1 MNTPTPTPETPSRAM
16 VREVAGHPL
25 QRRGI
30 LAVLLSMA
38 AGLPALLSGFH
49 TVPGLHLP
57 GWLEATLGAIAVLAM
72 WAAPFLNSLDSADQ
86 AARAA
91 VRGPQD
97 VLVVPE
103 DGGQDLFPPGTVPP
117 GGRLS

>member
-1 MNTPTPTPETPSRAM
+1 MSSQLPTPETPSRAM

-25 QRRGI
+25 QRRSI
-30 LAVLLSMA
+30 IALLASLGT
-38 AGLPALLSGFH
+38 GLPALLSQLH
-49 TVPGLHLP
+49 AIPGLALP
-57 GWLEATLGAIAVLAM
+57 HALEVGLAVVSALALWLAQWLG
-72 WAAPFLNSLDSADQ
+72 SLDAADQ

-103 DGGQDLFPPGTVPP
+103 AEQDLFPPGTVPP
-117 GGRLS
+117 GGRLLS